1 MASPSFDEAK
11 SAADYAAITCPIER
25 AAAITQE
32 SRRLGTLPG
41 PLYRLRVAAI
51 NEARRLIDPATGDLY
66 LVETLADMIGISH
79 PRISQ
84 LTKQEA

>member
-25 AAAITQE
+25 AAAITRE

-41 PLYRLRVAAI
+41 TLHRLRVAAL
-51 NEARRLIDPATGDLY
+51 NQARGLIDPATGEPY
-66 LVETLADMIGISH
+66 RVEALAELIGISH

-84 LTKQEA
+84 LTGKE